1 MNIKR
6 IYVDSIDIKL
16 FFVRIF
22 VQIGMFVM
30 MFDICDVYFWEERA
44 TVL

>member
-1 MNIKR
+1 MLKALLQSC
-6 IYVDSIDIKL
+6 V
-16 FFVRIF
+16 FVRIF